1 MKDIVLAAQDG
12 NKEAKG
18 QLIKRLE
25 PLIYKMMQKV
35 PKQYRDVDDLYQQSA
50 LIILDLL
57 GSYDESKNVTFPA
70 YVKINLNYYYLD
82 MCKLKR
88 VYISLD
94 DNKEDSVPLIEKIQ
108 DLTINNQQ
116 SNYIE
121 RKENINS
128 INNALKTLTNK
139 QKVAVVSFYMQ
150 NKSITEIANLLDCS
164 YSTAVKHKTK
174 GMEKIRRNFNNNT

>member
-1 MKDIVLAAQDG
+1 MKDIVIVAQNGD
-12 NKEAKG
+12 KEAKG
-18 QLIKRLE
+18 LLIKRLE
-25 PLIYKMMQKV
+25 PLIYKMMLRV

-50 LIILDLL
+50 LIILNLL
-57 GSYDESKNVTFPA
+57 NSYDESKNITFPA
-70 YVKINLNYYYLD
+70 YVKINLTYYYLD
-82 MCKLKR
+82 RTKLKR

-94 DNKEDSVPLIEKIQ
+94 DNKEDSVPLLEKIQ

-121 RKENINS
+121 RKENINN
-128 INNALKTLTNK
+128 INNALKALTNK
-139 QKVAVVSFYMQ
+139 QKVAVVSFYIQ

-174 GMEKIRRNFNNNT
+174 GMEKIRKYFNNNT